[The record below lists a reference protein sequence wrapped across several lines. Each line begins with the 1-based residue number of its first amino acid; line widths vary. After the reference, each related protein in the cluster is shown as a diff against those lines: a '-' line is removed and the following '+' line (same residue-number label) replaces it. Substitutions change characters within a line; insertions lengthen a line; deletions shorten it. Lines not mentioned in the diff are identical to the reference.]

1 MNLKKFALRGLAILA
16 VFVAL
21 CMFFSGTIKTIT
33 TAKVKITRGRSGRLE
48 EKIQL
53 TGKLTFPDV
62 VKVGYP
68 LEDGQTIQI
77 TKVNFRPGYTV
88 TRATWSF
95 RRAWP
100 TTTKR

>member
-53 TGKLTFPDV
+53 TGKLTFPDPNHQSEFPPRIHC
-62 VKVGYP
+62 KRG
-68 LEDGQTIQI
+68 
-77 TKVNFRPGYTV
+77 
-88 TRATWSF
+88 
-95 RRAWP
+95 RRGHSGARC
-100 TTTKR
+100 KL